1 MNGLLI
7 TNKYLISEKF
17 IILKNGF
24 LEASK
29 ELNINLNYMNNFDA
43 YDLLHKELMY
53 DFILFYDKD
62 IKLAK
67 QLEDKGYRLFNNSEA
82 IEICDDKFLTYIKL
96 KNTVRKPYTIPS
108 PFLFYDDLS
117 NDLDFIKKCEKEI
130 NYPMIVKE
138 TKGSFGMQVYK
149 ADNQNEFIAYI
160 KKIGTKPFIVQEYI
174 KETFGRDVRIQ
185 IVGEKVVAAIN
196 RVNETGDFRA
206 NLSNGGVAYP
216 YISNEKEN
224 QMAINVAKE
233 IGVDFAGVD
242 ILFGKND
249 EPVFCEINSNAHIEN
264 ISNICKINIYKEIL
278 KYITSKI

>member
-29 ELNINLNYMNNFDA
+29 ELNINLNYMNNFEA
-43 YDLLHKELMY
+43 YDLLYKELMY

-117 NDLDFIKKCEKEI
+117 DDLDFIKKCEKEI
-130 NYPMIVKE
+130 KYPMIVKE
-138 TKGSFGMQVYK
+138 SKGSFGMQVYK
-149 ADNQNEFIAYI
+149 ADNQNKFITYI

-185 IVGEKVVAAIN
+185 IVGEKVVAAIK